1 MSKVF
6 SFKIDTSSKLYYNM
20 KDLNIISPEFFYGC
34 KTKPRTIIQ
43 KKKIPTTEY
52 VYANLKKN
60 EWSITTEECKK
71 AQLLVTKDWAD
82 KYFFT
87 TIKRNNDTEI
97 KECQEIQNISE
108 KDINLQ
114 NIIENNTN
122 ENINDDIC
130 ENAPPKFFLRDDEKF
145 KDINGNTI
153 EIETLGTHERN
164 KIFFKVK
171 DVMDGFNLNSLDK
184 VLLDTRYNY
193 KRNTHY
199 KTFFIRETLGNHE
212 LPTIKKCLYLTY
224 KGILKVL
231 FSSRSGNAE
240 NFQDWAEEKL
250 FTIQMGSKE
259 EKQKLGTQLL
269 KVDLKTFKA
278 VFDSYA
284 STFPCIYL
292 ISLGK
297 VKDLRETFNISPE
310 ISDKMTVYKYG
321 FTEDLERRLKEH
333 NLDYGKMKNVNIN
346 LSVFHMI
353 DAKYISKAENDIS
366 NLFET
371 FGKKLIVNENELT
384 QQKRKELVFF
394 DEKEYKQI
402 TEHYKLIGLKY
413 IGSTQYLQDKVQELQ
428 NEIKILNLNRELD
441 VQKLVNENELLKK
454 DLEKSYELFE
464 AHKKI
469 YELEKKTLELEIKLL
484 QSKK

>member
-20 KDLNIISPEFFYGC
+20 KDLNVISPEFFYGC

-52 VYANLKKN
+52 VYANLKKS

-87 TIKRNNDTEI
+87 TIKRNNNIEENKVEKEEI
-97 KECQEIQNISE
+97 EINKE
-108 KDINLQ
+108 
-114 NIIENNTN
+114 N
-122 ENINDDIC
+122 EDRDDDIC
-130 ENAPPKFFLRDDEKF
+130 ENAPPKLFLRDDEKF

-153 EIETLGTHERN
+153 EIETVGEKHEE

-171 DVMDGFNLNSLDK
+171 DVMEGFDMNTLHSQLIDK
-184 VLLDTRYNY
+184 KSGYKKNIDYRYFFNRVIS
-193 KRNTHY
+193 RND
-199 KTFFIRETLGNHE
+199 END
-212 LPTIKKCLYLTY
+212 TIKKSLYLTY
-224 KGILKVL
+224 EGILRVL
-231 FSSRSGNAE
+231 FVSRNENASV
-240 NFQDWAEEKL
+240 FRKWATNKL

-292 ISLGK
+292 LSLGK
-297 VKDLRETFNISPE
+297 VKDLRDTFNISPE

-333 NLDYGKMKNVNIN
+333 NLDYGKMKNVNVN

-353 DAKYISKAENDIS
+353 DVKYISKAENDVR
-366 NLFET
+366 NLFEA
-371 FGKKLIVNENELT
+371 FGKKLIVNERTNTVENNET
-384 QQKRKELVFF
+384 ESSQQKRKELVVF

-454 DLEKSYELFE
+454 DLEKSSELFE

-484 QSKK
+484 QSQK